1 MRWNWVRTVPPTS
14 STAVTGLSSPVA
26 VTMTVS
32 PGLADAAGAPAS
44 DVPAKVA
51 ASIAAVAAIRP
62 FFRRARRVRE
72 LTPAPNET

>member
-1 MRWNWVRTVPPTS
+1 MRWNWVRTLPPTP

-32 PGLADAAGAPAS
+32 LGLADAAGAPVI
-44 DVPAKVA
+44 DVPAKAA

-62 FFRRARRVRE
+62 FFRRTRPRPGTDTCAE
-72 LTPAPNET
+72 